1 MVHFLC
7 LCMLSTWRKMYWSYS
22 FSLILS
28 TSIQCF
34 MMKKKIIQ
42 ILIFVIGT
50 YIWIKLYDIK
60 LIWNRI
66 HLTCLINKCLSWTS
80 VLPGELFITWTGI
93 PTDATVGQKI
103 VNSYLTIAGIVH
115 CHITNSL
122 GPSRILLLRTFMV
135 LKKVVTLKRRDELM
149 LFIKGLVVFSIFNL
163 YSCNVKLI
171 FTSLMETHFFVV
183 FLLLLFNQFWLL

>member
-1 MVHFLC
+1 M
-7 LCMLSTWRKMYWSYS
+7 
-22 FSLILS
+22 
-28 TSIQCF
+28 
-34 MMKKKIIQ
+34 
-42 ILIFVIGT
+42 
-50 YIWIKLYDIK
+50 
-60 LIWNRI
+60 
-66 HLTCLINKCLSWTS
+66 
-80 VLPGELFITWTGI
+80 FITWTGI

-149 LFIKGLVVFSIFNL
+149 LFIKGLVVFSIYNL

-171 FTSLMETHFFVV
+171 FTFLMETHFFVF
-183 FLLLLFNQFWLL
+183 FLFFYYLTSSDYFNDLLETVSVSSNGEQINLSAHGVPSSSLSMHDLKFSPKIRGKSS

>member
-1 MVHFLC
+1 
-7 LCMLSTWRKMYWSYS
+7 
-22 FSLILS
+22 
-28 TSIQCF
+28 

-42 ILIFVIGT
+42 ILTFEIGT
-50 YIWIKLYDIK
+50 YTWIKLYDIK

-149 LFIKGLVVFSIFNL
+149 LFIKGLVVFSIYNL
-163 YSCNVKLI
+163 NSCNVKLI
-171 FTSLMETHFFVV
+171 FTSLMETHFFV
-183 FLLLLFNQFWLL
+183 FFYFIII

>member
-1 MVHFLC
+1 M
-7 LCMLSTWRKMYWSYS
+7 
-22 FSLILS
+22 
-28 TSIQCF
+28 
-34 MMKKKIIQ
+34 
-42 ILIFVIGT
+42 
-50 YIWIKLYDIK
+50 
-60 LIWNRI
+60 
-66 HLTCLINKCLSWTS
+66 
-80 VLPGELFITWTGI
+80 FITWTGI

-149 LFIKGLVVFSIFNL
+149 LFIKGLVVFSIYNL

-171 FTSLMETHFFVV
+171 FTSLMETHFFVF
-183 FLLLLFNQFWLL
+183 FLYYYLTSSDYFNDLLETVSVSSNGEQINLSAHGVPSSSLSMHDLKFSPKIRGKSS

>member
-1 MVHFLC
+1 M
-7 LCMLSTWRKMYWSYS
+7 
-22 FSLILS
+22 
-28 TSIQCF
+28 
-34 MMKKKIIQ
+34 
-42 ILIFVIGT
+42 
-50 YIWIKLYDIK
+50 
-60 LIWNRI
+60 
-66 HLTCLINKCLSWTS
+66 
-80 VLPGELFITWTGI
+80 FITWTGI

-149 LFIKGLVVFSIFNL
+149 LFIKGLVVFSIYNL

-171 FTSLMETHFFVV
+171 FTSLTVSNGNPLFRV
-183 FLLLLFNQFWLL
+183 FLFYYYLTSSDYFNDLLETVSVSSNGEQINLSAHGVPSSSLSMHDLKFSPKIRGKSS

>member
-1 MVHFLC
+1 M
-7 LCMLSTWRKMYWSYS
+7 
-22 FSLILS
+22 
-28 TSIQCF
+28 
-34 MMKKKIIQ
+34 
-42 ILIFVIGT
+42 
-50 YIWIKLYDIK
+50 
-60 LIWNRI
+60 
-66 HLTCLINKCLSWTS
+66 
-80 VLPGELFITWTGI
+80 FITWTGI

-149 LFIKGLVVFSIFNL
+149 LFIKGLVVFSIYNL

-171 FTSLMETHFFVV
+171 FTSLMETHFFVF
-183 FLLLLFNQFWLL
+183 FLFYYYLTSSDYFNDLLETVSVSSNGEQINLSAHGVPSSSLSMHDLKFSPKIRGKSS